1 VSGLKKKHV
10 LNNVQK
16 ILPLAATLLSLDR
29 LRFLCYARTEIRT
42 TMDIAASGDEI
53 NRQQLEEICVME

>member
-1 VSGLKKKHV
+1 
-10 LNNVQK
+10 VQK

-53 NRQQLEEICVME
+53 NQQQLEEICVME